1 MRILDLLTQVANCI
15 YMKCFYFLFFLL
27 LCSCAGQRKDVV
39 AEFDGQEIL
48 LSELSERT
56 QQEMFDLLNMAYEIK
71 MKAVD
76 DLIKERL
83 LEKESEKQGVSV
95 QQYINSYINLNA
107 DSFFLVNS
115 EMESRNG
122 IQQSGKQRSYL
133 IQGLAD
139 SLFRKAKIKKYVY
152 PPKQPELIIADLPI
166 HYRGNLSSPTNL
178 LVASDFDCQRCIEF
192 EKTLQRLYD
201 KYQKKVK
208 FGFVNFAGLPTLP
221 ALACEAAA
229 KQDKFWVF
237 HDAAFQYREMA
248 DSSFLF
254 DFAQK
259 EGMNMKQFKHDLFSE
274 ETYGKVDQT
283 INKLAKRGLFATPT
297 VIINNR
303 LVYMTNSFE
312 ELSKLLDNELNEL

>member
-1 MRILDLLTQVANCI
+1 MKLLYILS
-15 YMKCFYFLFFLL
+15 FLL
-27 LCSCAGQRKDVV
+27 LCSCAGKHKDVV
-39 AEFDGQEIL
+39 AECDGQEIL

-56 QQEMFDLLNMAYEIK
+56 RQEMFDLLNMAYEIK

-83 LEKESEKQGVSV
+83 LEKEAKRKGVSV
-95 QQYINSYINLNA
+95 EEYINLYV
-107 DSFFLVNS
+107 SRKENS
-115 EMESRNG
+115 LSLAEMQIITENSVR
-122 IQQSGKQRSYL
+122 QKSKQRSYL

-139 SLFRKAKIKKYVY
+139 SLFREAKVNKYVY
-152 PPKQPELIIADLPI
+152 PPRRPELIIADLPI
-166 HYRGNLSSPTNL
+166 HYRGNLSSSTNL

-192 EKTLQRLYD
+192 EKTLQQLYD

-221 ALACEAAA
+221 ALACEAADN
-229 KQDKFWVF
+229 QGKFWTF
-237 HDAAFQYREMA
+237 HAAAFQHKEMA

-274 ETYGKVDQT
+274 ETYNKVDRT
-283 INKLAKRGLFATPT
+283 INELTKRGLFATPT

-312 ELSKLLDNELNEL
+312 ELSRLLDDELGK